1 MMNTTVFQ
9 AIVHYSGR
17 VQGVGFRYRVR
28 QIACEFEVTGYV
40 HNLADGRVL
49 LEAEGEESEVLK
61 FLAEVRDQLSVFIRD
76 VESQHSLHEAR
87 FKDFVIK

>member
-1 MMNTTVFQ
+1 M
-9 AIVHYSGR
+9 VHYSGR
-17 VQGVGFRYRVR
+17 VQGVGFRYRTR

-61 FLAEVRDQLSVFIRD
+61 FLAEVRDQLAVFIRD
-76 VESQHSLHEAR
+76 VQEQHIERESH
-87 FKDFVIK
+87 FKGFVIK